1 MEQDI
6 MEQDIF
12 EEVEHWLS
20 FIKVW
25 EKENK
30 GDLPDDVLV
39 ALDNALQNA
48 IQIYKLKYKL
58 LDLEKKPEYTLN

>member
-48 IQIYKLKYKL
+48 IQVYKLKYKL

>member
-1 MEQDI
+1 MEQ
-6 MEQDIF
+6 EIF

>member
-30 GDLPDDVLV
+30 SDLPDDVLV